1 MSWSFRREEH
11 RKRCSKPRLVVKSCP
26 FQKEIRRPSPPASST
41 ACVSGESLFAH
52 TSSRSGL
59 PKRGAQFQQSG
70 TLQMLSGGSNRGE
83 HLRHAREVPSL
94 PFSHGRRVPLHVGH
108 CGQPQKLPVLT
119 RFCRR
124 ITGPQQSR
132 QLSDVNSLC
141 FTIDAVLLE
150 ALDGVLVSPPAR
162 SRWVDRRSPRKQ
174 VIWITFNTIQQQ
186 VAPHR

>member
-1 MSWSFRREEH
+1 
-11 RKRCSKPRLVVKSCP
+11 
-26 FQKEIRRPSPPASST
+26 
-41 ACVSGESLFAH
+41 
-52 TSSRSGL
+52 
-59 PKRGAQFQQSG
+59 
-70 TLQMLSGGSNRGE
+70 MLSGGSNRGE

-108 CGQPQKLPVLT
+108 CGPPQMLPVLT

-124 ITGPQQSR
+124 ITSPKKSR

-141 FTIDAVLLE
+141 FTIGAVLLE
-150 ALDGVLVSPPAR
+150 ELDGVLVSPPAR

-186 VAPHR
+186 VAPPR